1 MLCARSRAC
10 TPQTVVVLS
19 LASST
24 QLHADPPSL
33 QRSAA
38 VAPSLTAMTMAS
50 YAMLRLSHWLLH
62 GRIESVADCVHAR
75 ASTCARKRVCA
86 LGGP

>member
-1 MLCARSRAC
+1 
-10 TPQTVVVLS
+10 
-19 LASST
+19 
-24 QLHADPPSL
+24 
-33 QRSAA
+33 